1 MLLFVHWENV
11 LSTALS
17 CKTLVMTSSLLSLL
31 DCHDIN
37 DSNSATTLRLCS
49 YSLFFCQL
57 GQDVVYPVYVN
68 CCHIKKSHRNSKRHN
83 KLIFVKLLDL
93 CEFIYRLLFLEKGTP
108 FRPEW
113 VHYQTLSVDGALE
126 PRQRCTEGTEQVPL
140 GHRAVG
146 ADGNK
151 SQPPAEQ
158 GHQIKLC

>member
-11 LSTALS
+11 LSAV
-17 CKTLVMTSSLLSLL
+17 CCHAKTLVMTSSLLSLL

-37 DSNSATTLRLCS
+37 DSKSATTLRLCS

-93 CEFIYRLLFLEKGTP
+93 CTFIYRLLFLEKGTL

-126 PRQRCTEGTEQVPL
+126 PRQRCTEGK
-140 GHRAVG
+140 G
-146 ADGNK
+146 AGPVR
-151 SQPPAEQ
+151 SQSC
-158 GHQIKLC
+158 GCRW